1 MKDRMKK
8 IRKSFSMTQQEF
20 ADKLSMSR
28 NFIAQIEM
36 GNKVP
41 SERTIK
47 DICREFNINEEW
59 LLTGAGGDE
68 NMSLPQE
75 DEEAAYVSELLEE
88 DNDFYDLIKAIMK
101 TYTESGEKEKT
112 ILKTFARNLKNNLKK
127 DQD

>member
-1 MKDRMKK
+1 MKDRMKEM
-8 IRKSFSMTQQEF
+8 RKSFSMTQQEF
-20 ADKLSMSR
+20 ADKLNMSR

-36 GNKVP
+36 GTKVP

-59 LLTGAGGDE
+59 LRTGIGE
-68 NMSLPQE
+68 MFLPHE
-75 DEEAAYVSELLEE
+75 DEEAAYVSELLED

-112 ILKTFARNLKNNLKK
+112 ILKSFAQNLKNNLKK